1 MSYSKRNIKYR
12 NIKTYARTSNVIF
25 TLFDTFIT
33 PRAGEI
39 SVRGLIHLLKP
50 LGFSENAIRL
60 VLSRMARHGYVRGSR
75 RGRVSYYSLTK
86 KGNTAVRSGKKDT
99 GTVAKRAWDN
109 TWHCVVYTVPEQK
122 RHIRDSLRT
131 VLKGLGYGNLGG
143 LWISPYGFTNILA
156 EHIKKLNAQEYVETF
171 RAHYTGSLDLPKLA
185 ARIWDIKG
193 LENRYG
199 SFIKKYQAKYG
210 VYKEKLTS
218 GIHLEPDYCFAE
230 RFRVTSEYIDIVLDD
245 PMLPKEMLYAHWIG
259 SKAKRLADDLKT
271 LLTAR
276 ADEYVSMIMQQEI
289 QRAKKAGRKVPPG
302 DRR

>member
-39 SVRGLIHLLKP
+39 SVRGLMQLLKP

-75 RGRVSYYSLTK
+75 RGRVSYYSLTR
-86 KGNTAVRSGKKDT
+86 KGNAAAEAGKKNT
-99 GTVAKRAWDN
+99 GTMEKRSWDN
-109 TWHCVVYTVPEQK
+109 TWFCVVYTVPEQK
-122 RHIRDSLRT
+122 RYIRDSLRA
-131 VLKGLGYGNLGG
+131 VLRGLGYGTLGG

-156 EHIKKLNAQEYVETF
+156 EHIRKLNAQDYVETF

-193 LENRYG
+193 LEARYG
-199 SFIKKYQAKYG
+199 SFIKKYQAKYD
-210 VYKEKLTS
+210 VYKERSTS
-218 GIHLEPDYCFAE
+218 GAQLKPDYCFAE
-230 RFRVTSEYIDIVLDD
+230 RFRVTAEYIDIVLDD
-245 PMLPKEMLYAHWIG
+245 PMLPQEMLHARWLG
-259 SKAKRLADDLKT
+259 RKAKRLANDLKT
-271 LLTAR
+271 LLTTS
-276 ADEYVSMIMQQEI
+276 ADEYVSMVMQREI
-289 QRAKKAGRKVPPG
+289 PRSKKEGRKVPPA
-302 DRR
+302 DR